1 MADQCVCC
9 GRQRVRL
16 AFDDQRKI
24 EQVSGRCSMPAME
37 HFLGDDF
44 RRRFHAYA
52 PAIDRPFLPGV
63 IEKIGSCDEIHLA
76 FLELQLDP
84 CAGIFAV
91 VAGKARG
98 HIAQAGSDEA
108 QVLGVRHEDV
118 DVLAEPVPMSKHQY
132 RSATQR
138 PERIGDAAVAPDLP
152 DEDKRPG

>member
-1 MADQCVCC
+1 
-9 GRQRVRL
+9 
-16 AFDDQRKI
+16 
-24 EQVSGRCSMPAME
+24 ME

-52 PAIDRPFLPGV
+52 LAIDRPFLPGV

-108 QVLGVRHEDV
+108 QVLGFGTKMSMSLLSRCRCRNIST
-118 DVLAEPVPMSKHQY
+118 VPPPNVQNGSVMPPW
-132 RSATQR
+132 R
-138 PERIGDAAVAPDLP
+138 RIS
-152 DEDKRPG
+152 R